1 MEIVTTTSPKGALTE
16 EELAALNYPGA
27 PNVRITPPGPK
38 ATAIREIQQKYETHT
53 VKYMKYFPTAW
64 ESGMGATLKDA
75 DGNLFIDWS
84 AGAGV
89 INVGYSNP
97 RVTEAIVEQARK
109 LTHGLDVPTEGR
121 ARFLETLIPLL
132 PEGLRDRAKVI
143 FSITGSDAN
152 EAAAKVSRFIKNKQT
167 ILAFEGAYHGMHTA
181 ALAMS
186 SVAPLQR
193 GISPFMAGVVR
204 APYAYCYRCPWGKT
218 YGDCA
223 YECLRYVEHLFEDP
237 YSGLFEPAAIQVEP
251 VQGEGGYIVPPD
263 EFLQGLRRIADKYD
277 LDLIFDEVQAGFG
290 RTGKMWSSEWSGVTP
305 DMMAISKSIAAG
317 IPLAALILT
326 KEYDDKLPDAFHL
339 GTYRGNAV
347 ATAAGVEVLDFLQ
360 NSGVVERAQV
370 LGEEIKKFLTDLMK
384 ESSTIG
390 DVRGR
395 GFMIGIEF
403 VRNKQS
409 KEPGPEIASKVQAEC
424 FRRGLV
430 VLKMGHYGNCIR
442 FVPPLTITKELIDKS
457 LAIFAESVKETE
469 RNLPPPESEHA
480 MG

>member
-1 MEIVTTTSPKGALTE
+1 MEIATASQRNALSE

-27 PNVRITPPGPK
+27 PNVRVTPPGPK
-38 ATAIREIQQKYETHT
+38 AAVIRDMQQKYETHT

-64 ESGMGATLKDA
+64 ESGMGATLKDV
-75 DGNLFIDWS
+75 DGNLFIDWTS
-84 AGAGV
+84 GAGV
-89 INVGYSNP
+89 MNVGYANP
-97 RVTEAIVEQARK
+97 KVTEAIASQARK
-109 LTHGLDVPTEGR
+109 LVHGLDVPTEGR
-121 ARFLETLIPLL
+121 AKFLESFVSIL
-132 PEGLRDRAKVI
+132 PKGLRNDAKVM

-152 EAAAKVSRFIKNKQT
+152 EAAAKISRFIKNKQT
-167 ILAFEGAYHGMHTA
+167 ILTFEGAYHGMHTA

-193 GISPFMAGVVR
+193 GISPFMGGVVR

-237 YSGLFEPAAIQVEP
+237 YSGLFEPAAIQAEP

-263 EFLQGLRRIADKYD
+263 EFLQGLRRVADKYGV
-277 LDLIFDEVQAGFG
+277 DLIFDEVQAGFG
-290 RTGKMWSSEWSGVTP
+290 RTGKMWSSEWSGVVP
-305 DMMAISKSIAAG
+305 DMMAVSKSIAAG
-317 IPLAALILT
+317 IPLAALILR
-326 KEYDDKLPDAFHL
+326 KNYDDKLPDAFHL

-347 ATAAGVEVLDFLQ
+347 ATAAGVEVLDFLK
-360 NSGVVERAQV
+360 NSGVVERARA
-370 LGEEIKKFLTDLMK
+370 LGEEIRKFLKDLMK

-403 VRNKQS
+403 VRNKES
-409 KEPGPEIASKVQAEC
+409 KEPAPEIASKVQAEC
-424 FRRGLV
+424 FKRGLV

-457 LAIFAESVKETE
+457 LTIFEESVRETE
-469 RNLPPPESEHA
+469 RDLPPPESEHA